1 MVTSAWVL
9 AILFSSPQAI
19 IFRVM
24 NHPVKDFYQCT
35 TYNFWASVST
45 PHPGPGNSTILT
57 LAGLTPDQWADLY
70 HTSFNCQIFFIPL
83 IIPSEVCDWRLS
95 DQVRLRRYGMLT

>member
-24 NHPVKDFYQCT
+24 KHPVKDFYQCS

-45 PHPGPGNSTILT
+45 PHPGPSNSTILT
-57 LAGLTPDQWADLY
+57 LAGLTPDQWATLY
-70 HTSFNCQIFFIPL
+70 HTSFNCQTFFIPL
-83 IIPSEVCDWRLS
+83 IIIIVSYVKIYLLLIR
-95 DQVRLRRYGMLT
+95 